1 MKKNLTK
8 IYDLVKRAK
17 TENRDLTDEELR
29 SLTEEEE
36 EKMDEKPSYDTP
48 KDDEPSYEDPKEE
61 EPIEEDPKEEDP
73 KECEPNKEKSAE
85 EEEPKEVDQ
94 EYSDEE
100 PSSESDEEPSDD
112 KDKEYKENKKTST
125 RKMNKNFSLL
135 KTIRSISRN
144 QPLDDLTNAVVEQG
158 KSEMRNAGLSAQGQ
172 LVIPTNE
179 VRAIHSVTADGES
192 VVATDVFD
200 ILTPLRAKNVLAQ
213 AGATIYS
220 NLTGDVKIPIMSK
233 SNVSFEDE
241 NGEAKDGAGAFSYLK
256 LTPRRL
262 SSYIDISKEL
272 LAQDSVDVENAI
284 RTDLVNAINSKLEE
298 AFLSDFSGSTVQP
311 KGVFAVVK
319 PDSAVT
325 KDFATLVANEAKVED
340 ANILN
345 EPCYILSNK
354 AKAAL
359 RAMAKGAKS
368 TELVYE
374 NGEVDGTKAYNTSNV
389 PASNYLFGDM
399 SSLVIGTW
407 SGLDLIVDPYTQ
419 AAKGAVRLVVNM
431 YVDFGVARPETLVA
445 GKLA

>member
-1 MKKNLTK
+1 MTKNLNK

-17 TENRDLTDEELR
+17 AENRDI
-29 SLTEEEE
+29 TEEELQE
-36 EKMDEKPSYDTP
+36 LQDDTP
-48 KDDEPSYEDPKEE
+48 KECKEEKSDEDVDTPKEDE
-61 EPIEEDPKEEDP
+61 TPT
-73 KECEPNKEKSAE
+73 ECKEK
-85 EEEPKEVDQ
+85 K
-94 EYSDEE
+94 SDEE
-100 PSSESDEEPSDD
+100 VDTPMEDDEIPAEEDIETPTEDDTKEDDIDDKSDEDVETPMEDETPTDDD
-112 KDKEYKENKKTST
+112 KEDNSNV
-125 RKMNKNFSLL
+125 RMNKNFSLL
-135 KTIRSISRN
+135 KTVRSISKN
-144 QPLDDLTNAVVEQG
+144 QPLDELTNAVVEQG
-158 KSEMRNAGLSAQGQ
+158 KSEMRKAGLSAQGQ

-220 NLTGDVKIPIMSK
+220 NLTSDVKIPIMSK
-233 SNVSFEDE
+233 SNVTFEDE
-241 NGEAKDGAGAFSYLK
+241 NGEAKDGAGAFNYLK
-256 LTPRRL
+256 LTPHRL
-262 SSYIDISKEL
+262 TAYVDISKEL

-325 KDFATLVANEAKVED
+325 SNFATLVANEAKVED

-389 PASNYLFGDM
+389 HAFNYLFGDM

>member
-17 TENRDLTDEELR
+17 SENRDLTDEELR
-29 SLTEEEE
+29 SLTEEED
-36 EKMDEKPSYDTP
+36 EKMDEEPSDDTP
-48 KDDEPSYEDPKEE
+48 KDDEPSDEE
-61 EPIEEDPKEEDP
+61 PKEEDSKKCEP
-73 KECEPNKEKSAE
+73 KEEPM
-85 EEEPKEVDQ
+85 EVDQ
-94 EYSDEE
+94 EDSDEE

-158 KSEMRNAGLSAQGQ
+158 KSEMRKAGLSAQGQ

-179 VRAIHSVTADGES
+179 VRAIHSVTADGEK
-192 VVATDVFD
+192 VVATEVFD

-220 NLTGDVKIPIMSK
+220 NLTSDVKIPIMSK
-233 SNVSFEDE
+233 SNVTFEAE
-241 NGEAKDGAGAFSYLK
+241 NGDAKDGAGAFNYLK
-256 LTPRRL
+256 LTPHRL
-262 SSYIDISKEL
+262 TAYVDISKEL

-298 AFLSDFSGSTVQP
+298 AFLSDFSGSAAQP

-319 PDSAVT
+319 PSSAVT
-325 KDFATLVANEAKVED
+325 NDFATLVANEAKVED

-345 EPCYILSNK
+345 EPVYILSNK

-374 NGEVDGTKAYNTSNV
+374 NGEVDGTKAFNTSNV

>member
-1 MKKNLTK
+1 MTKNLNK

-17 TENRDLTDEELR
+17 AENRDITDKELQE
-29 SLTEEEE
+29 LQDETPKEDETPTECKE
-36 EKMDEKPSYDTP
+36 EKFDEDVDTP
-48 KDDEPSYEDPKEE
+48 KEDDEIPAEDDPKE
-61 EPIEEDPKEEDP
+61 DDK
-73 KECEPNKEKSAE
+73 
-85 EEEPKEVDQ
+85 
-94 EYSDEE
+94 SDEDVE
-100 PSSESDEEPSDD
+100 TPMEDDDETPTDDD
-112 KDKEYKENKKTST
+112 KEDNSNV
-125 RKMNKNFSLL
+125 RRMNKNFSLL
-135 KTIRSISRN
+135 KTVRSISKN
-144 QPLDDLTNAVVEQG
+144 QPLDELTNAVVEQG
-158 KSEMRNAGLSAQGQ
+158 KSEMRKAGLSAQGQ

-213 AGATIYS
+213 AGCTIYS
-220 NLTGDVKIPIMSK
+220 NLTSDVKIPIMSK
-233 SNVSFEDE
+233 SNVTFEDE
-241 NGEAKDGAGAFSYLK
+241 NGEAKDGAGAFNYLK
-256 LTPRRL
+256 LTPHRL
-262 SSYIDISKEL
+262 TAYVDISKEL

-399 SSLVIGTW
+399 SSLVVGTW

-419 AAKGAVRLVVNM
+419 ASRGAVRLVVNM

>member
-17 TENRDLTDEELR
+17 SENRDLTDEELR
-29 SLTEEEE
+29 SLTEEED
-36 EKMDEKPSYDTP
+36 EKMDEEPSDDTP
-48 KDDEPSYEDPKEE
+48 KDDEPSDEE
-61 EPIEEDPKEEDP
+61 PKEEDP

-85 EEEPKEVDQ
+85 EDEPMEVDQ
-94 EYSDEE
+94 EDSDSDEE

-112 KDKEYKENKKTST
+112 TETEDKEDKEIKKTST

-158 KSEMRNAGLSAQGQ
+158 KSEMRKAGLSAQGQ

-179 VRAIHSVTADGES
+179 VRAIHSVTADGEK
-192 VVATDVFD
+192 VVATEVFD

-220 NLTGDVKIPIMSK
+220 NLTSDVKIPIMSK
-233 SNVSFEDE
+233 SNVTFEAE
-241 NGEAKDGAGAFSYLK
+241 NGEAKDGAGAFNYLK
-256 LTPRRL
+256 LTPHRL
-262 SSYIDISKEL
+262 TAYVDISKEL

-298 AFLSDFSGSTVQP
+298 AFLSDFTGSAAQP

-319 PDSAVT
+319 PSSAVT
-325 KDFATLVANEAKVED
+325 NDFATLVANEAKVED
-340 ANILN
+340 SNILN
-345 EPCYILSNK
+345 EPVYILSNK

-359 RAMAKGAKS
+359 RAMAKGAS

>member
-1 MKKNLTK
+1 MTKNLNK

-17 TENRDLTDEELR
+17 AENRDI
-29 SLTEEEE
+29 TEEELQELQDETPKECKKCKE
-36 EKMDEKPSYDTP
+36 EKSDEDVDTP
-48 KDDEPSYEDPKEE
+48 KECKEEKFDEDVDTSKEDDKIPSDEDIETPTEDDPKEDD
-61 EPIEEDPKEEDP
+61 IDDK
-73 KECEPNKEKSAE
+73 
-85 EEEPKEVDQ
+85 
-94 EYSDEE
+94 SDEDVE
-100 PSSESDEEPSDD
+100 TPMEDEDEIPTDDD
-112 KDKEYKENKKTST
+112 KEDNSNV
-125 RKMNKNFSLL
+125 RMNKNFSLL
-135 KTIRSISRN
+135 KTVRSISKN
-144 QPLDDLTNAVVEQG
+144 QPLDELTNAVVEQG
-158 KSEMRNAGLSAQGQ
+158 KSEMRKAGLSAQGQ

-220 NLTGDVKIPIMSK
+220 NLTSDVKIPIMSK
-233 SNVSFEDE
+233 SNVTFEDE
-241 NGEAKDGAGAFSYLK
+241 NGEAKDGAGAFNYLK
-256 LTPRRL
+256 LTPHRL
-262 SSYIDISKEL
+262 TAYVDISKEL

-374 NGEVDGTKAYNTSNV
+374 NGEVDGTKAFNTSNV
-389 PASNYLFGDM
+389 SGFNYLFGDM

>member
-1 MKKNLTK
+1 MTKNLNK

-17 TENRDLTDEELR
+17 AENRDITDEELQE
-29 SLTEEEE
+29 LQDETPKEDETPTEDKE
-36 EKMDEKPSYDTP
+36 EKSDEDVDTP
-48 KDDEPSYEDPKEE
+48 KEDDENPAEDDETPTEDDPKEDDIE
-61 EPIEEDPKEEDP
+61 DKSDEDETPTDEEDETPTD
-73 KECEPNKEKSAE
+73 
-85 EEEPKEVDQ
+85 
-94 EYSDEE
+94 
-100 PSSESDEEPSDD
+100 DD
-112 KDKEYKENKKTST
+112 KEDNSNV
-125 RKMNKNFSLL
+125 RMNKNFSLL
-135 KTIRSISRN
+135 KTVRSISKN
-144 QPLDDLTNAVVEQG
+144 QPLDELTNAVVELG
-158 KSEMRNAGLSAQGQ
+158 KSEMRKAGLSAQGQ

-220 NLTGDVKIPIMSK
+220 NLTSDVKIPIMSK
-233 SNVSFEDE
+233 SNVTFEDE
-241 NGEAKDGAGAFSYLK
+241 NGEAKDGAGAFNYLK
-256 LTPRRL
+256 LTPHRL
-262 SSYIDISKEL
+262 TAYVDISKEL

-298 AFLSDFSGSTVQP
+298 AFLSDFTGSTAQP

-319 PDSAVT
+319 PDETVT
-325 KDFATLVANEAKVED
+325 SNFATLVANEAKVED

-345 EPCYILSNK
+345 EPVYILSNK

>member
-17 TENRDLTDEELR
+17 SENRDLTDEELR
-29 SLTEEEE
+29 SLIEVEEDEPSDEE
-36 EKMDEKPSYDTP
+36 PSDDTP
-48 KDDEPSYEDPKEE
+48 KDDEPSDEE
-61 EPIEEDPKEEDP
+61 PKEEDP

-85 EEEPKEVDQ
+85 EDEPMEVDQ
-94 EYSDEE
+94 EDSDEE

-112 KDKEYKENKKTST
+112 TETEDKEDKEITKTST

-158 KSEMRNAGLSAQGQ
+158 KSEMRKAGLSAQGQ

-179 VRAIHSVTADGES
+179 VRAIHSVTADGEK
-192 VVATDVFD
+192 VVATEVFD

-220 NLTGDVKIPIMSK
+220 NLTSDVKIPIMSK
-233 SNVSFEDE
+233 SNVTFEAE
-241 NGEAKDGAGAFSYLK
+241 NGEAKDGAGAFNYLK
-256 LTPRRL
+256 LTPHRL
-262 SSYIDISKEL
+262 TAYVDISKEL

-325 KDFATLVANEAKVED
+325 SNFAKLVENEAKVED

-399 SSLVIGTW
+399 SSLVAGTW
-407 SGLDLIVDPYTQ
+407 SGLDVIVDPYTQ

>member
-1 MKKNLTK
+1 MTKNLNK

-17 TENRDLTDEELR
+17 AENRDI
-29 SLTEEEE
+29 TEEELQKLQDETPKECKKCKE
-36 EKMDEKPSYDTP
+36 EKSDEDVDTP
-48 KDDEPSYEDPKEE
+48 KEDDEIPADED
-61 EPIEEDPKEEDP
+61 IETPTED
-73 KECEPNKEKSAE
+73 EKSDDD
-85 EEEPKEVDQ
+85 PTD
-94 EYSDEE
+94 D
-100 PSSESDEEPSDD
+100 DIDD
-112 KDKEYKENKKTST
+112 KSDVDETPADEDVETPTDDDKEDNSNV
-125 RKMNKNFSLL
+125 RMNKNFSLL
-135 KTIRSISRN
+135 KTVRSISKN
-144 QPLDDLTNAVVEQG
+144 QPLDELTNAVVEQG
-158 KSEMRNAGLSAQGQ
+158 KSEMRKAGLSAQGQ

-220 NLTGDVKIPIMSK
+220 NLTSDVKIPIMSK
-233 SNVSFEDE
+233 SNVTFADE
-241 NGEAKDGAGAFSYLK
+241 NGDAKDGAGAFNYLK
-256 LTPRRL
+256 LTPHRL
-262 SSYIDISKEL
+262 TAYVDISKEL

-319 PDSAVT
+319 PSTGVT
-325 KDFATLVANEAKVED
+325 NDFATLVANEAKVED

>member
-1 MKKNLTK
+1 MTKNLNK

-17 TENRDLTDEELR
+17 AENRDITDEELQE
-29 SLTEEEE
+29 LQDETPKEDETPTEDKE
-36 EKMDEKPSYDTP
+36 EKSDEDVDTP
-48 KDDEPSYEDPKEE
+48 KEDDENPAEDDETPTEDDPKEDDIE
-61 EPIEEDPKEEDP
+61 DKSDEDETPTDEEDETPTD
-73 KECEPNKEKSAE
+73 
-85 EEEPKEVDQ
+85 
-94 EYSDEE
+94 
-100 PSSESDEEPSDD
+100 DD
-112 KDKEYKENKKTST
+112 KEDNSNV
-125 RKMNKNFSLL
+125 RMNKNFSLL
-135 KTIRSISRN
+135 KTVRSISKN
-144 QPLDDLTNAVVEQG
+144 QPLDELTNAVVEQG
-158 KSEMRNAGLSAQGQ
+158 KSEMRKAGLSAQGQ

-220 NLTGDVKIPIMSK
+220 NLTSDVKIPIMSK
-233 SNVSFEDE
+233 SNVTFEDE
-241 NGEAKDGAGAFSYLK
+241 NGEAKDGAGTFSYLK
-256 LTPRRL
+256 LTPHRL
-262 SSYIDISKEL
+262 TAYVDISKEL

-298 AFLSDFSGSTVQP
+298 AFLSDFTGSTVQP
-311 KGVFAVVK
+311 KGVFAVVA
-319 PDSAVT
+319 PDETVT

-345 EPCYILSNK
+345 EPVYILSNK

-374 NGEVDGTKAYNTSNV
+374 NGEVDGTKAFNTSNV

>member
-1 MKKNLTK
+1 MTKNLNK

-17 TENRDLTDEELR
+17 AENRDI
-29 SLTEEEE
+29 TEEELKELQDETQKEDETPTECKEKKSDE
-36 EKMDEKPSYDTP
+36 EVDTP
-48 KDDEPSYEDPKEE
+48 MEDDEIPAEEDIETPTEDDPKEDD
-61 EPIEEDPKEEDP
+61 IDDK
-73 KECEPNKEKSAE
+73 
-85 EEEPKEVDQ
+85 
-94 EYSDEE
+94 SDEDVE
-100 PSSESDEEPSDD
+100 TPMEDEDETPTDDD
-112 KDKEYKENKKTST
+112 KEDNSNV
-125 RKMNKNFSLL
+125 RMNKNFSLL
-135 KTIRSISRN
+135 KTVRSISKN
-144 QPLDDLTNAVVEQG
+144 QPLDELTNAVVEQG
-158 KSEMRNAGLSAQGQ
+158 KSEMRKAGLSAQGQ

-220 NLTGDVKIPIMSK
+220 NLTSDVKIPIMSK
-233 SNVSFEDE
+233 SNVTFEDE
-241 NGEAKDGAGAFSYLK
+241 NGEAKDGAGAFNYLK
-256 LTPRRL
+256 LTPHRL
-262 SSYIDISKEL
+262 TAYVDISKEL

-325 KDFATLVANEAKVED
+325 SNFATLVANEAKVED

>member
-17 TENRDLTDEELR
+17 SENRDLTDEELR

-36 EKMDEKPSYDTP
+36 KMNEEPSDDTP
-48 KDDEPSYEDPKEE
+48 KDDEPSDE
-61 EPIEEDPKEEDP
+61 EPSDEEPKEEDP

-85 EEEPKEVDQ
+85 EEEPIEVDQ
-94 EYSDEE
+94 EDSDEE

-112 KDKEYKENKKTST
+112 TETEDKEDKEIKKTST

-135 KTIRSISRN
+135 KTIRSISKN

-179 VRAIHSVTADGES
+179 VRAIHSVTADGEK
-192 VVATDVFD
+192 VVATEVFD

-220 NLTGDVKIPIMSK
+220 NLTSDVKIPIMSK
-233 SNVSFEDE
+233 SNVTFEAE
-241 NGEAKDGAGAFSYLK
+241 NGEAKDGAGAFNYLK
-256 LTPRRL
+256 LTPHRL
-262 SSYIDISKEL
+262 TAYVDISKEL

-319 PDSAVT
+319 PSTAVT
-325 KDFATLVANEAKVED
+325 NDFATLVANEAKVED

-345 EPCYILSNK
+345 EPVYILSNK

-359 RAMAKGAKS
+359 RAMSKGTKS
-368 TELVYE
+368 TQLVYE
-374 NGEVDGTKAYNTSNV
+374 DGQVDGTKAFNTSNV

>member
-1 MKKNLTK
+1 MTKNLNK

-17 TENRDLTDEELR
+17 AENRDI
-29 SLTEEEE
+29 TEEELKELQDETPKEDETPTECKE
-36 EKMDEKPSYDTP
+36 EKFNEDVDTP
-48 KDDEPSYEDPKEE
+48 KEDEEIPAEEDIETPTEDDPKEDD
-61 EPIEEDPKEEDP
+61 IDDK
-73 KECEPNKEKSAE
+73 
-85 EEEPKEVDQ
+85 
-94 EYSDEE
+94 SDEDVE
-100 PSSESDEEPSDD
+100 TPMEDEDETPTDDD
-112 KDKEYKENKKTST
+112 KEDNSNV
-125 RKMNKNFSLL
+125 RMNKNFSLL
-135 KTIRSISRN
+135 KTVRSISKN
-144 QPLDDLTNAVVEQG
+144 QPLDELTNAVVEQG
-158 KSEMRNAGLSAQGQ
+158 KSEMRKAGLSAQGQ

-220 NLTGDVKIPIMSK
+220 NLTSDVKIPIMSK
-233 SNVSFEDE
+233 SNVTFEDE
-241 NGEAKDGAGAFSYLK
+241 NGEAKDGAGAFNYLK
-256 LTPRRL
+256 LTPHRL
-262 SSYIDISKEL
+262 TAYVDISKEL

-284 RTDLVNAINSKLEE
+284 RNDLVNAINSKLEE

-311 KGVFAVVK
+311 KGVFAIVK
-319 PDSAVT
+319 PDSAIT

-419 AAKGAVRLVVNM
+419 ASKGAVRLVVNM

>member
-1 MKKNLTK
+1 MTKNLNK

-17 TENRDLTDEELR
+17 AENRDITDEELQE
-29 SLTEEEE
+29 LQDETPKEDETPAEDKE
-36 EKMDEKPSYDTP
+36 EKSDEDVDTP
-48 KDDEPSYEDPKEE
+48 KEDDENPAEDETPTDDDPKEDD
-61 EPIEEDPKEEDP
+61 IEDK
-73 KECEPNKEKSAE
+73 
-85 EEEPKEVDQ
+85 
-94 EYSDEE
+94 SDEE
-100 PSSESDEEPSDD
+100 AETPKEDETPTDDD
-112 KDKEYKENKKTST
+112 KEDNSNV
-125 RKMNKNFSLL
+125 RMNKNFSLL
-135 KTIRSISRN
+135 KTVRSISKN
-144 QPLDDLTNAVVEQG
+144 QPLDELTNAVVEQG
-158 KSEMRNAGLSAQGQ
+158 KSEMRKAGLSAQGQ
-172 LVIPTNE
+172 LVIPTSE

-220 NLTGDVKIPIMSK
+220 NLTSDVKIPIMSK
-233 SNVSFEDE
+233 SNVTFEDE
-241 NGEAKDGAGAFSYLK
+241 NGEAKDGAGAFNYLK
-256 LTPRRL
+256 LTPHRL
-262 SSYIDISKEL
+262 TAYVDISKEL

-284 RTDLVNAINSKLEE
+284 RTDLVNAINGKLEE
-298 AFLSDFSGSTVQP
+298 AFLSDFTGSTVQP
-311 KGVFAVVK
+311 KGVFAVV
-319 PDSAVT
+319 PPAEEVT
-325 KDFATLVANEAKVED
+325 KDFAALVANEAKVED

-345 EPCYILSNK
+345 EPCYVLSNK

-359 RAMAKGAKS
+359 RAMSKGGKS

>member
-1 MKKNLTK
+1 MTKNLNK

-17 TENRDLTDEELR
+17 AENRDITDEELQE
-29 SLTEEEE
+29 LQDETPKEDETPAEDKE
-36 EKMDEKPSYDTP
+36 EKSDEDVDTP
-48 KDDEPSYEDPKEE
+48 KEDDENPAEDDETPTEDDPKEDDIE
-61 EPIEEDPKEEDP
+61 DKSDEDETPTDEEDETPTD
-73 KECEPNKEKSAE
+73 
-85 EEEPKEVDQ
+85 
-94 EYSDEE
+94 
-100 PSSESDEEPSDD
+100 DD
-112 KDKEYKENKKTST
+112 KEDNSNV
-125 RKMNKNFSLL
+125 RMNKNFSLL
-135 KTIRSISRN
+135 KTVRSISKN
-144 QPLDDLTNAVVEQG
+144 QPLDELTNAVVEQG
-158 KSEMRNAGLSAQGQ
+158 KSEMRKAGLSAQGQ
-172 LVIPTNE
+172 LVIPTSE

-220 NLTGDVKIPIMSK
+220 NLTSDVKIPIMSK
-233 SNVSFEDE
+233 SNVTFEDE
-241 NGEAKDGAGAFSYLK
+241 NGEAKDGAGTFSYLK
-256 LTPRRL
+256 LTPHRL
-262 SSYIDISKEL
+262 TAYVDISKEL

-298 AFLSDFSGSTVQP
+298 AFLSDFTGTTVQP

-345 EPCYILSNK
+345 EPVYILSNK

-359 RAMAKGAKS
+359 RAMAKSAKS

-374 NGEVDGTKAYNTSNV
+374 NGEVDGTKAFNTSNV

>member
-1 MKKNLTK
+1 MTKNLNK

-17 TENRDLTDEELR
+17 AENRDITDKELQELQDET
-29 SLTEEEE
+29 SKDDKTPTECKE
-36 EKMDEKPSYDTP
+36 EKFDEGVDTP
-48 KDDEPSYEDPKEE
+48 MEDDEIPAEEDIETPTDDDPKEDN
-61 EPIEEDPKEEDP
+61 IDDK
-73 KECEPNKEKSAE
+73 
-85 EEEPKEVDQ
+85 
-94 EYSDEE
+94 SDEDVE
-100 PSSESDEEPSDD
+100 TPMEDEDETPTDDD
-112 KDKEYKENKKTST
+112 KEDNSNV
-125 RKMNKNFSLL
+125 RMNKNFSLL
-135 KTIRSISRN
+135 KTVRSISKN
-144 QPLDDLTNAVVEQG
+144 QPLDELTNAVVELG
-158 KSEMRNAGLSAQGQ
+158 KSEMRKAGLSAQGQ

-220 NLTGDVKIPIMSK
+220 NLTSDVKIPIMSK
-233 SNVSFEDE
+233 SNVTFEDE
-241 NGEAKDGAGAFSYLK
+241 NGEAKDGAGAFNYLK
-256 LTPRRL
+256 LTPHRL
-262 SSYIDISKEL
+262 TAYVDISKEL

-399 SSLVIGTW
+399 SSLVVGTW

-419 AAKGAVRLVVNM
+419 ASKGAVRLVVNM

>member
-17 TENRDLTDEELR
+17 SENRDLTEEELR
-29 SLTEEEE
+29 SLTEE
-36 EKMDEKPSYDTP
+36 DEKKDEPSDTP
-48 KDDEPSYEDPKEE
+48 KEDE
-61 EPIEEDPKEEDP
+61 PKEEDP
-73 KECEPNKEKSAE
+73 KEDEPKEEKSAE

-94 EYSDEE
+94 EDSDEE

-112 KDKEYKENKKTST
+112 KDKEDKENKKTST

-135 KTIRSISRN
+135 KTVRSISKN

-158 KSEMRNAGLSAQGQ
+158 KSEMRKAGLSAQGQ

-192 VVATDVFD
+192 LVATEVFD

-220 NLTGDVKIPIMSK
+220 NLTSDVKIPIMSK
-233 SNVSFEDE
+233 SNVTFEAE
-241 NGEAKDGAGAFSYLK
+241 NGEAKDGAGAFNYLK
-256 LTPRRL
+256 LTPHRL
-262 SSYIDISKEL
+262 TAYVDISKEL

-284 RTDLVNAINSKLEE
+284 RTDLVNAINGKLEE

-319 PDSAVT
+319 PSSAVT
-325 KDFATLVANEAKVED
+325 MDFATLVANEAKVED

-345 EPCYILSNK
+345 EPVYVLSNK

-374 NGEVDGTKAYNTSNV
+374 NGEIDGTKAFNTSNV

>member
-1 MKKNLTK
+1 MTKNLNK

-17 TENRDLTDEELR
+17 AENRDI
-29 SLTEEEE
+29 TEEELQKLQDETPKECKE
-36 EKMDEKPSYDTP
+36 EKSDEDVDTP
-48 KDDEPSYEDPKEE
+48 KEDDEIPADEDIETPTEDDPKEDD
-61 EPIEEDPKEEDP
+61 IDDK
-73 KECEPNKEKSAE
+73 
-85 EEEPKEVDQ
+85 
-94 EYSDEE
+94 SDEDVE
-100 PSSESDEEPSDD
+100 TPMEDEIPTDDD
-112 KDKEYKENKKTST
+112 KEDNSNV
-125 RKMNKNFSLL
+125 RMNKNFSLL
-135 KTIRSISRN
+135 KTIRSISKN
-144 QPLDDLTNAVVEQG
+144 QPLDELTNSVIEQG

-241 NGEAKDGAGAFSYLK
+241 NGEAKDGAGTFSYLK
-256 LTPRRL
+256 LAPRRL

-272 LAQDSVDVENAI
+272 LSQDSVDVENAI

-298 AFLSDFSGSTVQP
+298 AFLSDFTGSTVQP

>member
-17 TENRDLTDEELR
+17 SENRDLTDEELR
-29 SLTEEEE
+29 SLTEE
-36 EKMDEKPSYDTP
+36 DEKIDEEPSDDTP
-48 KDDEPSYEDPKEE
+48 KDDEPSDE
-61 EPIEEDPKEEDP
+61 EPIEEDP

-94 EYSDEE
+94 ED
-100 PSSESDEEPSDD
+100 SDEEPSDD

-144 QPLDDLTNAVVEQG
+144 QPLDELTNAVVEQG
-158 KSEMRNAGLSAQGQ
+158 KSEMRKAGLSAQGQ

-179 VRAIHSVTADGES
+179 VRAIHSVTADGEK
-192 VVATDVFD
+192 VVATEVFD

-220 NLTGDVKIPIMSK
+220 NLTSDVKIPVMSK
-233 SNVSFEDE
+233 SNVTFEAE
-241 NGEAKDGAGAFSYLK
+241 NGDAKDGAGAFNYLK
-256 LTPRRL
+256 LTPHRL
-262 SSYIDISKEL
+262 TAYVDISKEL

-298 AFLSDFSGSTVQP
+298 AFLSDFTGSTVQP

-319 PDSAVT
+319 PSTAVT
-325 KDFATLVANEAKVED
+325 NDFATLVANEAKVED

-345 EPCYILSNK
+345 EPVYILSNK

-359 RAMAKGAKS
+359 RAMSKGAKS

-374 NGEVDGTKAYNTSNV
+374 NGEVDGTKAFNTSNV
-389 PASNYLFGDM
+389 QASNYLFGDM

>member
-17 TENRDLTDEELR
+17 SENRDLTDEEIR
-29 SLTEEEE
+29 SLTEEED
-36 EKMDEKPSYDTP
+36 EKMDEEPSDEEP
-48 KDDEPSYEDPKEE
+48 KDDEPSDEE
-61 EPIEEDPKEEDP
+61 PKEEDP

-85 EEEPKEVDQ
+85 EDEPMEVDQ
-94 EYSDEE
+94 EDSDEE

-112 KDKEYKENKKTST
+112 TETEYKENKKTST

-158 KSEMRNAGLSAQGQ
+158 KSEMRKAGLSAQGQ

-179 VRAIHSVTADGES
+179 ARAIHSVTADGEK
-192 VVATDVFD
+192 VVATEVFD

-220 NLTGDVKIPIMSK
+220 NLTSDVKIPIMSK
-233 SNVSFEDE
+233 SNVTFEDE
-241 NGEAKDGAGAFSYLK
+241 NGEAKDGAGAFNYLK
-256 LTPRRL
+256 LTPHRL
-262 SSYIDISKEL
+262 TAYVDISKEL

-389 PASNYLFGDM
+389 KDFNYLFGDM

>member
-1 MKKNLTK
+1 MTKNLNK

-17 TENRDLTDEELR
+17 AENRDI
-29 SLTEEEE
+29 TEEELKELQDETPKEDETPTECKEKKSDE
-36 EKMDEKPSYDTP
+36 EVDTP
-48 KDDEPSYEDPKEE
+48 MEDDEIPAEDDPKEDD
-61 EPIEEDPKEEDP
+61 IDDK
-73 KECEPNKEKSAE
+73 
-85 EEEPKEVDQ
+85 
-94 EYSDEE
+94 SDEDVE
-100 PSSESDEEPSDD
+100 TPMEDETPADDD
-112 KDKEYKENKKTST
+112 KEDNSNV
-125 RKMNKNFSLL
+125 RMNKNFSLL
-135 KTIRSISRN
+135 KTVRSISKN
-144 QPLDDLTNAVVEQG
+144 QPLDELTNAVVEQG
-158 KSEMRNAGLSAQGQ
+158 KSEMRKAGLSAQGQ

-220 NLTGDVKIPIMSK
+220 NLTSDVKIPIMSK
-233 SNVSFEDE
+233 SNVTFEDE
-241 NGEAKDGAGAFSYLK
+241 NGEAKDGAGAFNYLK
-256 LTPRRL
+256 LTPHRL
-262 SSYIDISKEL
+262 TAYVDISKEL

-374 NGEVDGTKAYNTSNV
+374 NGEVDGTKAFNTSNV

-399 SSLVIGTW
+399 SSLVFGTW
-407 SGLDLIVDPYTQ
+407 SGLDVIVDPYTQ

>member
-1 MKKNLTK
+1 MTKNLNK

-17 TENRDLTDEELR
+17 AENRDITDEELQE
-29 SLTEEEE
+29 LQDETPKEDETPTEDKE
-36 EKMDEKPSYDTP
+36 EKSDEDVDTP
-48 KDDEPSYEDPKEE
+48 KEDDENPAEDDETPTEDEKSEDDPKEDD
-61 EPIEEDPKEEDP
+61 IEDK
-73 KECEPNKEKSAE
+73 
-85 EEEPKEVDQ
+85 
-94 EYSDEE
+94 SDEE
-100 PSSESDEEPSDD
+100 AETPKEDETPTDDD
-112 KDKEYKENKKTST
+112 KEDNSNV
-125 RKMNKNFSLL
+125 RMNKNFSLL
-135 KTIRSISRN
+135 KTVRSISKN
-144 QPLDDLTNAVVEQG
+144 QPLDELTNAVVEQG
-158 KSEMRNAGLSAQGQ
+158 KSEMRKAGLSAQGQ

-220 NLTGDVKIPIMSK
+220 NLTSDVKIPIMSK
-233 SNVSFEDE
+233 SNVTFEDE
-241 NGEAKDGAGAFSYLK
+241 NGEAKDGAGAFNYLK
-256 LTPRRL
+256 LTPHRL
-262 SSYIDISKEL
+262 TAYVDISKEL

-284 RTDLVNAINSKLEE
+284 RTDLVNAINGKLEE
-298 AFLSDFSGSTVQP
+298 AFLSDFTGSTVQP

-319 PDSAVT
+319 PDETVT
-325 KDFATLVANEAKVED
+325 SNFATLVANEAKVED

>member
-1 MKKNLTK
+1 MTKNLNK

-17 TENRDLTDEELR
+17 AENRDI
-29 SLTEEEE
+29 TEEELKELQDETPKEDETPTECKEKKSDE
-36 EKMDEKPSYDTP
+36 EVDTP
-48 KDDEPSYEDPKEE
+48 MEDDEIPAEDETPTEDDPKEDD
-61 EPIEEDPKEEDP
+61 IDDK
-73 KECEPNKEKSAE
+73 
-85 EEEPKEVDQ
+85 
-94 EYSDEE
+94 SDEDVE
-100 PSSESDEEPSDD
+100 TPMEDEDETPTDDD
-112 KDKEYKENKKTST
+112 KEDNSNV
-125 RKMNKNFSLL
+125 RMNKNFSLL
-135 KTIRSISRN
+135 KTVRSISRN
-144 QPLDDLTNAVVEQG
+144 QPLDELTNAVVEQG
-158 KSEMRNAGLSAQGQ
+158 KSEMRKAGLSAQGQ

-220 NLTGDVKIPIMSK
+220 NLTSDVKIPIMSK
-233 SNVSFEDE
+233 SNVTFEDE
-241 NGEAKDGAGAFSYLK
+241 NGEAKDGAGAFNYLK
-256 LTPRRL
+256 LTPHRL
-262 SSYIDISKEL
+262 TAYVDISKEL

-284 RTDLVNAINSKLEE
+284 RNDLVNAINSKLEE

-325 KDFATLVANEAKVED
+325 KDFASLVANEAKVED

-345 EPCYILSNK
+345 EPVYVLSNK

-359 RAMAKGAKS
+359 RAMSKGAKS

-374 NGEVDGTKAYNTSNV
+374 NGEIDGTKAYNTSNV
-389 PASNYLFGDM
+389 PAYNYLFGDM
-399 SSLVIGTW
+399 SSLVVGTW

-419 AAKGAVRLVVNM
+419 ASKGAVRLVVNM

>member
-1 MKKNLTK
+1 MTKNLNK

-17 TENRDLTDEELR
+17 AENRDITDEELQE
-29 SLTEEEE
+29 LQDETPKEDETPAEDKE
-36 EKMDEKPSYDTP
+36 EKSDEDVDTP
-48 KDDEPSYEDPKEE
+48 KEDDENPAEDDPKEDD
-61 EPIEEDPKEEDP
+61 IEDK
-73 KECEPNKEKSAE
+73 
-85 EEEPKEVDQ
+85 
-94 EYSDEE
+94 SDEE
-100 PSSESDEEPSDD
+100 AETPKEDEDETPTDDD
-112 KDKEYKENKKTST
+112 KEDNSNV
-125 RKMNKNFSLL
+125 RMNKNFSLL
-135 KTIRSISRN
+135 KTVRSISKN
-144 QPLDDLTNAVVEQG
+144 QPLDELTNAVVEQG
-158 KSEMRNAGLSAQGQ
+158 KSEMRKAGLSAQGQ

-220 NLTGDVKIPIMSK
+220 NLTSDVKIPIMSK
-233 SNVSFEDE
+233 SNVTFEDE
-241 NGEAKDGAGAFSYLK
+241 NGEAKDGAGAFNYLK
-256 LTPRRL
+256 LTPHRL
-262 SSYIDISKEL
+262 TAYVDISKEL

-298 AFLSDFSGSTVQP
+298 AFLSDFTGTTVQP
-311 KGVFAVVK
+311 KGVFAVVA
-319 PDSAVT
+319 PDETVT

>member
-1 MKKNLTK
+1 MTKNLNK
-8 IYDLVKRAK
+8 IYDLVKKAK
-17 TENRDLTDEELR
+17 AENRDITNEELQELQDETPKEDETPTECKEEKSDEEV
-29 SLTEEEE
+29 
-36 EKMDEKPSYDTP
+36 DTP
-48 KDDEPSYEDPKEE
+48 MEDDEIPAEDETPTEDDPKEDD
-61 EPIEEDPKEEDP
+61 IDDK
-73 KECEPNKEKSAE
+73 
-85 EEEPKEVDQ
+85 
-94 EYSDEE
+94 SDEDVE
-100 PSSESDEEPSDD
+100 TPMEDEDETPTDDD
-112 KDKEYKENKKTST
+112 KEDNSNV
-125 RKMNKNFSLL
+125 RMNKNFSLL
-135 KTIRSISRN
+135 KTIRSVSKN
-144 QPLDDLTNAVVEQG
+144 QPLDELTNAVIEQG

-172 LVIPTNE
+172 LVIPTSE

-213 AGATIYS
+213 AGCTIYS
-220 NLTGDVKIPIMSK
+220 NLTSDVKIPIMSK
-233 SNVSFEDE
+233 SNVTFEDE
-241 NGEAKDGAGAFSYLK
+241 NGEAKDGAGAFNYLK
-256 LTPRRL
+256 LTPHRL
-262 SSYIDISKEL
+262 TAYVDISKEL

-374 NGEVDGTKAYNTSNV
+374 NGEIDGTKAYNTSNV

-419 AAKGAVRLVVNM
+419 AHKGAVRLVVNM

>member
-1 MKKNLTK
+1 MTKNLNK

-17 TENRDLTDEELR
+17 AENRDI
-29 SLTEEEE
+29 TEEELKELQDETPKEDKTPTECKEKKFDE
-36 EKMDEKPSYDTP
+36 EVDTPMEDDEIPAEDIETPTEDEKS
-48 KDDEPSYEDPKEE
+48 DDDPKEDD
-61 EPIEEDPKEEDP
+61 IDDKSEDVETPKE
-73 KECEPNKEKSAE
+73 
-85 EEEPKEVDQ
+85 
-94 EYSDEE
+94 DET
-100 PSSESDEEPSDD
+100 PTDDD
-112 KDKEYKENKKTST
+112 KEDNSNV
-125 RKMNKNFSLL
+125 RMNKNFSLL
-135 KTIRSISRN
+135 KTVRSISKN
-144 QPLDDLTNAVVEQG
+144 QPLDELTNAVVEQG
-158 KSEMRNAGLSAQGQ
+158 KSEMRKAGLSAQGQ

-220 NLTGDVKIPIMSK
+220 NLTSDVKVPIMSK
-233 SNVSFEDE
+233 SNVTFEDE
-241 NGEAKDGAGAFSYLK
+241 NGNAKDGAGAFNYLK
-256 LTPRRL
+256 LTPHRL
-262 SSYIDISKEL
+262 TAYVDISKEL

-325 KDFATLVANEAKVED
+325 SNFAKLVENEAKVED

>member
-1 MKKNLTK
+1 MTKNLNK
-8 IYDLVKRAK
+8 IYDLVRRAK
-17 TENRDLTDEELR
+17 AENRDITDEELQE
-29 SLTEEEE
+29 LQDETPKEDETPTEDKE
-36 EKMDEKPSYDTP
+36 EKSDEDVDTP
-48 KDDEPSYEDPKEE
+48 KEDDEIPAEDETPTEDDPKEDDIE
-61 EPIEEDPKEEDP
+61 DKSDEDETPTDEEDETPTD
-73 KECEPNKEKSAE
+73 
-85 EEEPKEVDQ
+85 
-94 EYSDEE
+94 
-100 PSSESDEEPSDD
+100 DD
-112 KDKEYKENKKTST
+112 KEDNSNV
-125 RKMNKNFSLL
+125 RMNKNFSLL
-135 KTIRSISRN
+135 KTVRSISKN
-144 QPLDDLTNAVVEQG
+144 QPLDELTNAVVEQG
-158 KSEMRNAGLSAQGQ
+158 KSEMRKAGLSAQGQ
-172 LVIPTNE
+172 LVIPTSE

-220 NLTGDVKIPIMSK
+220 NLTSDVKIPIMSK
-233 SNVSFEDE
+233 SNVTFEDE
-241 NGEAKDGAGAFSYLK
+241 NGEAKDGAGAFNYLK
-256 LTPRRL
+256 LTPHRL
-262 SSYIDISKEL
+262 TAYVDISKEL

-284 RTDLVNAINSKLEE
+284 RTDLVNAINGKLEE
-298 AFLSDFSGSTVQP
+298 AFLSDFTGSTVQP
-311 KGVFAVVK
+311 KGVFAVV
-319 PDSAVT
+319 PTAEEVT

-345 EPCYILSNK
+345 EPVYVLSNK

>member
-1 MKKNLTK
+1 MTKNLNK

-17 TENRDLTDEELR
+17 AENRDITNEELQELQDETPKEDETPTECKEKKSDEEV
-29 SLTEEEE
+29 
-36 EKMDEKPSYDTP
+36 DTP
-48 KDDEPSYEDPKEE
+48 MEDDEIPAEEDIETPTEDDPKEDD
-61 EPIEEDPKEEDP
+61 IDDK
-73 KECEPNKEKSAE
+73 
-85 EEEPKEVDQ
+85 
-94 EYSDEE
+94 SDEDIE
-100 PSSESDEEPSDD
+100 TPMGDDDETPTDDD
-112 KDKEYKENKKTST
+112 KEDNSNV
-125 RKMNKNFSLL
+125 RRMNKNFSLL
-135 KTIRSISRN
+135 KTVRSISKN
-144 QPLDDLTNAVVEQG
+144 QPLDELTNAVVEQG
-158 KSEMRNAGLSAQGQ
+158 KSEMRKAGLSAQGQ

-220 NLTGDVKIPIMSK
+220 NLTSDVKIPIMSK
-233 SNVSFEDE
+233 SNVTFEDE
-241 NGEAKDGAGAFSYLK
+241 NGEAKDGAGAFNYLK
-256 LTPRRL
+256 LTPHRL
-262 SSYIDISKEL
+262 TAYVDISKEL

-298 AFLSDFSGSTVQP
+298 AFLSDFSGSAAQP

-319 PDSAVT
+319 PSSAVT
-325 KDFATLVANEAKVED
+325 NDFATLVANEAKVED

-345 EPCYILSNK
+345 EPVYILSNK

-374 NGEVDGTKAYNTSNV
+374 NGEVDGTKAFNTSNV

>member
-1 MKKNLTK
+1 MG
-8 IYDLVKRAK
+8 
-17 TENRDLTDEELR
+17 
-29 SLTEEEE
+29 
-36 EKMDEKPSYDTP
+36 
-48 KDDEPSYEDPKEE
+48 DDEIPAEDETPSDDDPKE
-61 EPIEEDPKEEDP
+61 
-73 KECEPNKEKSAE
+73 
-85 EEEPKEVDQ
+85 
-94 EYSDEE
+94 
-100 PSSESDEEPSDD
+100 DD
-112 KDKEYKENKKTST
+112 KEDNSNV
-125 RKMNKNFSLL
+125 RMNKNFSLL
-135 KTIRSISRN
+135 KTIRSISKN
-144 QPLDDLTNAVVEQG
+144 QPLDELTNAVVEQG
-158 KSEMRNAGLSAQGQ
+158 KSEMRKAGLSAQGQ

-220 NLTGDVKIPIMSK
+220 NLTSDVKIPIMSK
-233 SNVSFEDE
+233 SNVTFEEE
-241 NGEAKDGAGAFSYLK
+241 NGNAKDGAGAFNYLK
-256 LTPRRL
+256 LTPHRL
-262 SSYIDISKEL
+262 TAYVDISKEL

-374 NGEVDGTKAYNTSNV
+374 NGEIDGTKAYNTSNV

>member
-1 MKKNLTK
+1 MTKNLKK

-17 TENRDLTDEELR
+17 SENRDI
-29 SLTEEEE
+29 TEEELQELQDETQKEDETPTECKEKKSDE
-36 EKMDEKPSYDTP
+36 EVDTP
-48 KDDEPSYEDPKEE
+48 MEDDEIPAEEDIETPTEDDPKEDD
-61 EPIEEDPKEEDP
+61 IDDK
-73 KECEPNKEKSAE
+73 
-85 EEEPKEVDQ
+85 
-94 EYSDEE
+94 SDEDVE
-100 PSSESDEEPSDD
+100 TPMEDETPTDDD
-112 KDKEYKENKKTST
+112 KEDNSNV
-125 RKMNKNFSLL
+125 RMNKNFSLL
-135 KTIRSISRN
+135 KTIRSVSKN
-144 QPLDDLTNAVVEQG
+144 QPLDELTNAVIEQG

-233 SNVSFEDE
+233 SNVTFEDE

-345 EPCYILSNK
+345 EPVYILSNK

-374 NGEVDGTKAYNTSNV
+374 NGEIDGTKAYNTSNV

-419 AAKGAVRLVVNM
+419 ASRGAVRLVVNM